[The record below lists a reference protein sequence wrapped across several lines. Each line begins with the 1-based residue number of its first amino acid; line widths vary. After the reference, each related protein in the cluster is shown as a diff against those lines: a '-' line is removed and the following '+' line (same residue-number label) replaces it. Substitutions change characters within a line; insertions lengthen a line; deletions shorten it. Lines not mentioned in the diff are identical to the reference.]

1 MSLYVVS
8 VRPAL
13 SDMVKAALKIGEV
26 PTFSTPASLLKHL
39 LERSR
44 SKWELILLNLEH
56 ASDARH
62 FIDFVKSSAPLA
74 GVQIVAIGTEEQ
86 ILALGASTLAMLDSM
101 LIAPCTA
108 IEIAVIV
115 AQLQERRE
123 ARLNDPPA

>member
-1 MSLYVVS
+1 MALYVVS
-8 VRPAL
+8 AHPPFT
-13 SDMVKAALKIGEV
+13 DMVKAALKTEV

-56 ASDARH
+56 ASDAHH

-74 GVQIVAIGTEEQ
+74 SVQLVAIGTEEQ
-86 ILALGASTLAMLDSM
+86 ILALGASTLAVLDSM

-108 IEIAVIV
+108 IEIAAIV

>member
-8 VRPAL
+8 AHPHFT
-13 SDMVKAALKIGEV
+13 DMVKAALKTEV
-26 PTFSTPASLLKHL
+26 LTFSTPASLLKHL

-44 SKWELILLNLEH
+44 SKWELILLNLDR
-56 ASDARH
+56 ASDASH

-74 GVQIVAIGTEEQ
+74 GVQIVAIGTEEEV
-86 ILALGASTLAMLDSM
+86 LALGASTLAVLDSM

-108 IEIAVIV
+108 MEIAAIV
-115 AQLQERRE
+115 AQLLERRE

>member
-8 VRPAL
+8 AHAPFT
-13 SDMVKAALKIGEV
+13 DMVKAALKTDV
-26 PTFSTPASLLKHL
+26 PAFATTADLLKHL

-44 SKWELILLNLEH
+44 SKWELILLNLDR

-74 GVQIVAIGTEEQ
+74 GVQLVAIGTEEQ
-86 ILALGASTLAMLDSM
+86 ILALGASTLALLDSM
-101 LIAPCTA
+101 LITPCTA
-108 IEIAVIV
+108 IEIAAIV
-115 AQLQERRE
+115 AQLLERRE